1 GLGYL
6 DTQNKTIEKSL
17 ENWNF
22 DDIIKK

>member
-1 GLGYL
+1 VYKRQ
-6 DTQNKTIEKSL
+6 TQNKTIEKSL